1 MLSPANQKKERS
13 GRSIHPVVLRL
24 LHYPIPEEIR
34 SFVWSAL
41 LDVRHSHM
49 PGNYY
54 ALAARINVSIP
65 EHSLYTMKAD
75 LNRYI
80 PSVDELYLKKLY
92 DKEKADKEKSDKE
105 KSDKEKADDHE
116 LLKEQYNKAFRVLV

>member
-65 EHSLYTMKAD
+65 EHSLSTMKAD
-75 LNRYI
+75 LDRHI
-80 PSVDELYLKKLY
+80 PRLTQE
-92 DKEKADKEKSDKE
+92 E
-105 KSDKEKADDHE
+105 
-116 LLKEQYNKAFRVLV
+116 YNKAFRVLVWLIVNCYLGMYLPE